1 VIQQASFVAALIF
14 ALAFAPGCSRPAA
27 TRNSHSQDRA
37 DAQQAT
43 RCREEMFNS
52 AVDNLNRLEQ
62 FDPAAML
69 QQVIDRL
76 NGWLQM
82 QDLSADWKPDP
93 MIEMLPE
100 SLLTMPVVKNLRRL
114 SFGPE
119 DGMGLQEAIW
129 TRDIS
134 QWARGKKQDEVSR
147 ARQLFDWTVRNIQ
160 LESPGGAQSG
170 PAGKHL
176 PQTAGQALLFGQG
189 SAMERAWVF
198 ILLARQQGL
207 EAAVL
212 AVRESRDKDKDK
224 ESEKD
229 GRDADREKSKDMER
243 TADKGNELRAWAV
256 AVRVGQ
262 ELYLFDPQLGL
273 PIPAPGGIKVDQAGQ
288 LDIYP
293 ATLSQAATNVEVLR
307 QMDVPSGR
315 SYPVKTSQAKQVVV
329 LIEASPT
336 YLARRMKLIE
346 SRLAGKQRVV
356 LSTSPS
362 AQADRWRA
370 CAHVGEVRL
379 WTLPY
384 ETALSESRLDSD
396 EVRQRMLL
404 IMPFQV
410 GRSAELWKA
419 RLLYFKGQLAGD
431 ESATHYY
438 QIARPSNADISAAK
452 LTPLERSLY
461 IRAKQNASY
470 WLGLVS
476 YERGKFPEAIDYF
489 ATRTLQAW
497 PDGPW
502 TSGANYNLGRT
513 YEASGQIGKAIA
525 QYRHEKPAADV
536 AQLLRAAWLEKNG
549 KR

>member
-1 VIQQASFVAALIF
+1 
-14 ALAFAPGCSRPAA
+14 
-27 TRNSHSQDRA
+27 
-37 DAQQAT
+37 
-43 RCREEMFNS
+43 
-52 AVDNLNRLEQ
+52 
-62 FDPAAML
+62 
-69 QQVIDRL
+69 
-76 NGWLQM
+76 
-82 QDLSADWKPDP
+82 
-93 MIEMLPE
+93 
-100 SLLTMPVVKNLRRL
+100 
-114 SFGPE
+114 
-119 DGMGLQEAIW
+119 
-129 TRDIS
+129 
-134 QWARGKKQDEVSR
+134 
-147 ARQLFDWTVRNIQ
+147 
-160 LESPGGAQSG
+160 
-170 PAGKHL
+170 
-176 PQTAGQALLFGQG
+176 
-189 SAMERAWVF
+189 
-198 ILLARQQGL
+198 
-207 EAAVL
+207 
-212 AVRESRDKDKDK
+212 
-224 ESEKD
+224 
-229 GRDADREKSKDMER
+229 
-243 TADKGNELRAWAV
+243 
-256 AVRVGQ
+256 
-262 ELYLFDPQLGL
+262 
-273 PIPAPGGIKVDQAGQ
+273 
-288 LDIYP
+288 
-293 ATLSQAATNVEVLR
+293 
-307 QMDVPSGR
+307 
-315 SYPVKTSQAKQVVV
+315 
-329 LIEASPT
+329 
-336 YLARRMKLIE
+336 
-346 SRLAGKQRVV
+346 V